1 MGGKKAARRQ
11 ENLYLFDFDKTPRAF
26 HNSKAHPVGFRAAAQ
41 LRCLA
46 LSHLSI
52 RRKCHESA
60 MSIVMT
66 LS

>member
-26 HNSKAHPVGFRAAAQ
+26 HNSKAHPVGFRAVAQ
-41 LRCLA
+41 QRCLA
-46 LSHLSI
+46 LSSPSI

-60 MSIVMT
+60 MTMLMA